1 MLLTIAPDFP
11 DDTFEVGDAGDR
23 RIHGGLE
30 FKHISFLELP
40 GFVVPPIFPSVLPSY
55 QQFLGERRQ
64 SRPVRARAHAPPP
77 LVTDGWAASFAG
89 ATASTAAV
97 VEADEGDGGVV
108 SA

>member
-11 DDTFEVGDAGDR
+11 DDTFKVGDAGDR

-30 FKHISFLELP
+30 FEHISFLELP
-40 GFVVPPIFPSVLPSY
+40 SLVVPPIFLGVVPSH

-64 SRPVRARAHAPPP
+64 SRPVRARAHLPPP
-77 LVTDGWAASFAG
+77 LVTDGWAASFA
-89 ATASTAAV
+89 AAAASTTAV
-97 VEADEGDGGVV
+97 VEADEGAGGAI